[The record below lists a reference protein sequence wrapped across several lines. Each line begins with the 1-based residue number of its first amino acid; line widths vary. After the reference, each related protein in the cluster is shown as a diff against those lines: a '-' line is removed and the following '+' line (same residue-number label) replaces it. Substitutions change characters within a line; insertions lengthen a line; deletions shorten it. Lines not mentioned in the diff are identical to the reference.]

1 MIGDSYIE
9 GDIFTQDIRRLLQ
22 EEYGGCGVGYMPM
35 HSEFPGFR
43 RSVSQSDRGWTA
55 YDIRNRN
62 NDSIRPLSGEYCVA
76 SDGATSTFTAPKNN
90 AGKWHVNRL
99 LYIAPSGGSVSVKT
113 DSTTETYPLEAGNSI
128 HALEI
133 TGETG
138 SASFTI
144 HGNGVKVLGAWL
156 EDDYGVGVDCMS
168 LRGNSGVTHRTL
180 SPSVAAEM
188 NKYVPYDLIIVEY
201 GLNALSAAQKNYS
214 NYGQVMS
221 KVIQRLKE
229 CFPSADILM
238 LGVGDRGWKKGS
250 SVSSMPT
257 IEAIIAAQRKC
268 AIENGIMFWDTRN
281 AMGGE
286 NAIVDWR
293 KRGLVNADYI
303 HMNHKGGNELAKEF
317 VNSLKMKLNEK
328 N

>member
-1 MIGDSYIE
+1 
-9 GDIFTQDIRRLLQ
+9 
-22 EEYGGCGVGYMPM
+22 
-35 HSEFPGFR
+35 
-43 RSVSQSDRGWTA
+43 
-55 YDIRNRN
+55 
-62 NDSIRPLSGEYCVA
+62 
-76 SDGATSTFTAPKNN
+76 
-90 AGKWHVNRL
+90 
-99 LYIAPSGGSVSVKT
+99 
-113 DSTTETYPLEAGNSI
+113 
-128 HALEI
+128 
-133 TGETG
+133 
-138 SASFTI
+138 
-144 HGNGVKVLGAWL
+144 
-156 EDDYGVGVDCMS
+156 
-168 LRGNSGVTHRTL
+168 
-180 SPSVAAEM
+180 M

-229 CFPSADILM
+229 CFPQADILM

-257 IEAIIAAQRKC
+257 IEAIISAQRKC
-268 AIENGIMFWDTRN
+268 AVENGIMFWDTRN

-317 VNSLKMKLNEK
+317 INSLKMKLNET